1 MVSRIIEGI
10 VVDDV
15 LEEEEVI
22 ENPVIIDEFD
32 DSFEEVDKREILQ
45 QTYNEY
51 NDSYIELTELLK
63 SIIQAGEYTEEN
75 KTQLAELN
83 DSYDDS
89 YKEITKELDDA
100 KNTIQENKALDFTSS
115 ALTNSQDDVFNAL
128 TGNGVAQAIYKDEE
142 GKLYINA
149 QFLQTRGMKVVND
162 DNQTMLSIDDAG
174 NLTTSGD
181 IVGATITGSVLK
193 AMTVN
198 TNEVNITSED
208 GGMSIEG
215 STQKFKDKQG
225 TVRILL
231 GKDEN
236 GEFVFRLV
244 GKNGNTILIDEN
256 GLKQDALHTGIIKA
270 EHITTEVFETINAN
284 IKNLTADKITA
295 GELNAT
301 KAEIKELVAKKANIS
316 DLNASNATIGNLKT
330 DIATINNLLAGNIT
344 SENIKAGSITAESI
358 KAGSITAGSGII
370 ANGAIGSAQISSLDA
385 SKITAGKIDTSK
397 VEIAGANNHLRI
409 KSNRLQVFQGTGN
422 QAKERVSLGDVNGD
436 GTVYGLRV
444 RGADGRTVLMDEN
457 GVKSEGITDGSI
469 TNDKISDDANIDG
482 AKININS
489 VISKINEDG
498 TETINGTKIEVDGQA
513 LNTKLSTITIKQNED
528 SEKISQA
535 QSQISANTQSI
546 GLKVDSQTY
555 QTDKKN
561 MTSQMNKNTSAIDVL
576 QGQIDLKVERT
587 DIENAVT
594 DAKNEIDK
602 DIKNLNKRIDDVLA
616 DVGGAIIEGALD
628 EAKCDIVKN
637 TLTQLNKEKEQ
648 LLARFNSLYTN
659 DLDSATKSSLLNS
672 KNNFVTAHTNLVNV
686 INRIIEDKNITQD
699 EKTEYDGKVSAYST
713 ALSVFTKYLD
723 ESIKSI
729 TNTKIN
735 TAKAEIK
742 LTTDAITQTVSSLSK
757 TVENKADNS
766 QVSTV
771 SNKVAS
777 LETNLDGITQRVSS
791 TESTTATLTTKV
803 NNAQNTA
810 DSKAKVF
817 TSTPTTPYKIGDL
830 WVQGSTGDVM
840 RCKTARSSGN
850 YVASDWEK
858 ASKYTDDTK
867 ANAVDGKVT
876 TLQGT
881 VTSTSKKVASLE
893 TDLNSITQR
902 VQDTETTTGTLT
914 SKVDKAQSSANSA
927 QSTANSALNTAN
939 TNKNN
944 ITNLTTRVSTAES
957 KLTKD
962 SLTTTIGKHYTTSS
976 DVDGIVSSKGYQSQ
990 SQVQQTVNSLQA
1002 KFTSSGGY
1010 NLLLNTGFGNGTKN
1024 WNVYEATASVVDEPT
1039 SPSGKAIKIVN
1050 TANQRGIY
1058 QFFKPSSTG
1067 HYTLSFYAKAS
1078 SNTTLL
1084 CGQENSATTTVSL
1097 TTSWQKFTY
1106 TFNRTSLNKDAYIFY
1121 ANQTGTFYI
1130 HSVMVEKGELSGL
1143 WTPHPNELYDGVT
1156 TIDKDGVTVT
1166 ASNVKSKTS
1175 MSANGFKITKTDT
1188 NEDVLKVNVDGRLV
1202 MKGDIQGSTFSSTSG
1217 AFKVLDDG
1225 TVDASTLSVDEEIS
1239 TDTLTV
1245 QHINNSKYQQVLD
1258 MNVSINISSSAQ
1270 DSEEFEDG
1278 ATYSSIG
1285 NFLDACPRNL
1295 NGYSVTLNLE
1305 TSLYENVSVDGLN
1318 SGSLIIN
1325 FNGYTIYGFV
1335 YLTGEHM
1342 RYRLYGNKAG
1352 STGGTPMGSIM
1363 PNIGNSQTGGSY
1375 SLVIHN
1381 TWGFVYDLKIYGGKA
1396 TGNNIGVRVANWAN
1410 AYISGV
1416 QFINC
1421 YNGLRAY
1428 NLGRAYLS
1436 SSNGTTSNYAF
1447 SAYHG
1452 GEIILNASNQAG
1464 RSGSTSHTS
1473 VSNNARIVSTGV
1485 TWSSSAVAGSN
1496 TNTTTDKTTK
1506 TATIKSTLGDSYRT
1520 TVYNS
1525 WKKDSTVRQGQ
1536 WSSHGINNGCWF
1548 YGSQFEEYKNKDIQK
1563 ITITIK
1569 RQSGGSSGAV
1579 THTLKMHNHATRPSG
1594 KPTYST
1600 AFSRNFSLAVNESI
1614 TITLTSSADINAFK
1628 ANKGFGLVNNSYY
1641 SVCSGSATVKIT
1653 YKE

>member
-32 DSFEEVDKREILQ
+32 DSFEEVDKRETLQ

-576 QGQIDLKVERT
+576 QGQIALKVERT
-587 DIENAVT
+587 DIEDAVT
-594 DAKNEIDK
+594 DAKNELDK
-602 DIKNLNKRIDDVLA
+602 DIKNLSKRIDDVLA
-616 DVGGAIIEGALD
+616 DVGGAIVEGALD
-628 EAKCDIVKN
+628 EAKCNIISN
-637 TLTQLNKEKEQ
+637 TVTQLNTEKAQ
-648 LLARFNSLYTN
+648 LLGRFEYLYSNSDLNGTTKTN
-659 DLDSATKSSLLNS
+659 LLNN
-672 KNNFVTAHTNLVNV
+672 KNNFVTAHTNLVDTIERIVADKHITSSEKNEYNNKV
-686 INRIIEDKNITQD
+686 I
-699 EKTEYDGKVSAYST
+699 AYSNSLT
-713 ALSVFTKYLD
+713 VFVKILD
-723 ESIKSI
+723 ESLQVI
-729 TNTKIN
+729 TNNKI
-735 TAKAEIK
+735 TSAKAEIK
-742 LTTDAITQTVSSLSK
+742 LTTDAITQNVSNLTK
-757 TVENKADNS
+757 TVEKKADG
-766 QVSTV
+766 STV
-771 SNKVAS
+771 NV
-777 LETNLDGITQRVSS
+777 L
-791 TESTTATLTTKV
+791 
-803 NNAQNTA
+803 NN
-810 DSKAKVF
+810 
-817 TSTPTTPYKIGDL
+817 
-830 WVQGSTGDVM
+830 
-840 RCKTARSSGN
+840 
-850 YVASDWEK
+850 
-858 ASKYTDDTK
+858 
-867 ANAVDGKVT
+867 KVT
-876 TLQGT
+876 TLETGVSGINSKVETLENKQNT
-881 VTSTSKKVASLE
+881 VSGKVTSLE
-893 TDLNSITQR
+893 TWKKSAEQKITDSAIINTVKSSTTNGKNTFVQQSDITQ
-902 VQDTETTTGTLT
+902 
-914 SKVDKAQSSANSA
+914 
-927 QSTANSALNTAN
+927 LN
-939 TNKNN
+939 
-944 ITNLTTRVSTAES
+944 
-957 KLTKD
+957 D
-962 SLTTTIGKHYTTSS
+962 SWT
-976 DVDGIVSSKGYQSQ
+976 
-990 SQVQQTVNSLQA
+990 A
-1002 KFTSSGGY
+1002 KFDDGY
-1010 NLLLNTGFGNGTKN
+1010 
-1024 WNVYEATASVVDEPT
+1024 S
-1039 SPSGKAIKIVN
+1039 
-1050 TANQRGIY
+1050 Q
-1058 QFFKPSSTG
+1058 
-1067 HYTLSFYAKAS
+1067 
-1078 SNTTLL
+1078 
-1084 CGQENSATTTVSL
+1084 
-1097 TTSWQKFTY
+1097 
-1106 TFNRTSLNKDAYIFY
+1106 
-1121 ANQTGTFYI
+1121 
-1130 HSVMVEKGELSGL
+1130 
-1143 WTPHPNELYDGVT
+1143 GVT
-1156 TIDKDGVTVT
+1156 TINRNGVTVT
-1166 ASNVKSKTS
+1166 ASNVKSKTN
-1175 MSANGFKITKTDT
+1175 MSADGLKIIKTDT
-1188 NEDVLKVNVDGRLV
+1188 GEEVFKVNSDGTLSIKGNITVTGGTVPANSLSGTISSNQLNSSITSDINTAKNNASSALTTANSVSATANSALSTAKNAQSTANSAQSTANNTNNILNNNKDDWSNAYNRVKEWANGAVTGSTSINGGMIATNTVTAEKMAIGDFNNYSQLQKGKGIETSKGSATWADASGEWFTYSTNLPLTVDKTNNAFKHGDKVNFQVKIWIGQNETVPMGIWFCNSSNQTVCSTVSNRTLTAGWNTVNFDLDLNNENINKCPYMQILINNGGEYIAMKDASVLKKFGGELIVDGSVTANKIHADAINGKTIR
-1202 MKGDIQGSTFSSTSG
+1202 GAEIIGSTFSSTSG

-1225 TVDASTLSVDEEIS
+1225 TVDASTLSVEEEIS
-1239 TDTLTV
+1239 TDTITV
-1245 QHINNSKYQQVLD
+1245 QNINNSKYQQVLD
-1258 MNVSINISSSAQ
+1258 KNININISSSAQ

-1318 SGSLIIN
+1318 SGSLTIN

-1352 STGGTPMGSIM
+1352 STGGTIMGSIM

>member
-576 QGQIDLKVERT
+576 QGQIALKVEHT
-587 DIENAVT
+587 DIE
-594 DAKNEIDK
+594 DAITNTKKEISK
-602 DIKNLNKRIDDVLA
+602 DIEQVNKRIDDVLK
-616 DVGGAIIEGALD
+616 DVGGAIVEGALD
-628 EAKCDIVKN
+628 EAKCNIISN
-637 TLTQLNKEKEQ
+637 TVTQLNIEKAQ
-648 LLARFNSLYTN
+648 LLGRFEYLYSNS
-659 DLDSATKSSLLNS
+659 DLNGTTKTDLLNN
-672 KNNFVTAHTNLVNV
+672 KNNFVTAHTNLVDTIERIVADKHITSSEKNEYNNKV
-686 INRIIEDKNITQD
+686 I
-699 EKTEYDGKVSAYST
+699 AYSNSLT
-713 ALSVFTKYLD
+713 VFVKILD
-723 ESIKSI
+723 ESLQVI
-729 TNTKIN
+729 TNNKI
-735 TAKAEIK
+735 TSAKAEIK
-742 LTTDAITQTVSSLSK
+742 LTTDAITQNVSNLTK
-757 TVENKADNS
+757 TVEKKADG
-766 QVSTV
+766 STV
-771 SNKVAS
+771 NV
-777 LETNLDGITQRVSS
+777 L
-791 TESTTATLTTKV
+791 
-803 NNAQNTA
+803 NN
-810 DSKAKVF
+810 
-817 TSTPTTPYKIGDL
+817 
-830 WVQGSTGDVM
+830 
-840 RCKTARSSGN
+840 
-850 YVASDWEK
+850 
-858 ASKYTDDTK
+858 
-867 ANAVDGKVT
+867 KVT
-876 TLQGT
+876 TLETGVGGINSKVETLENKQNT
-881 VTSTSKKVASLE
+881 VSGKVTSLE
-893 TDLNSITQR
+893 TWKKSAEQKITDSAIINTVKSSTTNGKNTFVQQSDITQ
-902 VQDTETTTGTLT
+902 
-914 SKVDKAQSSANSA
+914 
-927 QSTANSALNTAN
+927 LN
-939 TNKNN
+939 
-944 ITNLTTRVSTAES
+944 
-957 KLTKD
+957 D
-962 SLTTTIGKHYTTSS
+962 SWT
-976 DVDGIVSSKGYQSQ
+976 
-990 SQVQQTVNSLQA
+990 A
-1002 KFTSSGGY
+1002 KFDDGY
-1010 NLLLNTGFGNGTKN
+1010 
-1024 WNVYEATASVVDEPT
+1024 S
-1039 SPSGKAIKIVN
+1039 
-1050 TANQRGIY
+1050 Q
-1058 QFFKPSSTG
+1058 
-1067 HYTLSFYAKAS
+1067 
-1078 SNTTLL
+1078 
-1084 CGQENSATTTVSL
+1084 
-1097 TTSWQKFTY
+1097 
-1106 TFNRTSLNKDAYIFY
+1106 
-1121 ANQTGTFYI
+1121 
-1130 HSVMVEKGELSGL
+1130 
-1143 WTPHPNELYDGVT
+1143 GVT
-1156 TIDKDGVTVT
+1156 TINKNGVTVT
-1166 ASNVKSKTS
+1166 ASNVKSKTN
-1175 MSANGFKITKTDT
+1175 MSADGLKIIKTDT
-1188 NEDVLKVNVDGRLV
+1188 GEEVFKVNSDGTLSIKGNITVTGGTVPANSLSGTISSNQLNSSITSDINTAKNNASSALNTANSVSATANSALSTAKNAQSTANSAQSTANNTNNILNNNKDNWSNAYNRVKEWANGAVTGSTSINGGMIATNTVTAEKMAIGDFNNYSQLQKGKGIETSKGSATWADASGEWYTYSTNLPLTVDKTNNAFKHGDKVNFQVKIWIGQNTTVPMGIWFCNSSNQTVCSTVSNRTLTAGWNTVNFDLDLNNENINKCPYMQILINNGGEYIAMKDASVLKKFGGELIVDGSVTANKIHADAINGKTIR
-1202 MKGDIQGSTFSSTSG
+1202 GAEIIGSTFSSTSG

-1225 TVDASTLSVDEEIS
+1225 TVDASTLSVEEEIS
-1239 TDTLTV
+1239 TDTITV
-1245 QHINNSKYQQVLD
+1245 QNINNSKYQQVLD
-1258 MNVSINISSSAQ
+1258 KNININISSSAQ

-1318 SGSLIIN
+1318 SGSLTIN

-1352 STGGTPMGSIM
+1352 STGGTTMGSIM